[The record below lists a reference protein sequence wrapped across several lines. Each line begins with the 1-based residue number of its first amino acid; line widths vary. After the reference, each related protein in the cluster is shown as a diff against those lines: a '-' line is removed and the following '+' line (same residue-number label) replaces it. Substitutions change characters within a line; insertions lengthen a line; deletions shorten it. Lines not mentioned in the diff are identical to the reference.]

1 MGLWQPQLL
10 IGHNNYHF
18 LWNRLILE
26 NNTMLTDRTSPPP
39 TPGSVETKNGAGPER
54 MAGKAG
60 KDGKGLFD
68 DLVNNADDRSI
79 DKVFENLLSMKVVF
93 ANREVLRPSYTPDY
107 LPHRMEQINSV
118 AEILVSALRGESP
131 SNILIY
137 GKTGTGKTA
146 TLESVSKKLEDLA
159 EKMHIECK
167 VLFINCERI
176 DTQYRILAHLA
187 RHYNREVPI
196 TGWPTDQVFNEFRD
210 ALDKREQVAIIILD
224 EIDNLVK
231 KSGDDIL
238 YNLSRINSDLKKA
251 KVSIIGISND
261 LTFTD
266 YLDPRVKS
274 SLGEE
279 EIIFPPYN
287 ADQLRDI
294 LEQRSRVAFKEGTL
308 EPSVIPLCAAFA
320 AQEHGDA
327 RKALDLLRVSAEIS
341 ERMRDTAVREEHVRK
356 AREKIEQDRI
366 TEVVRTLPTQS
377 KLVLYSIVLLD
388 RGTPG
393 KELNTGDVYNVY
405 RRLCRMIDADVLTQ
419 RRVTDLIS
427 ELDMLGIVNATVV
440 SKGRYG
446 RTKEISL
453 SVPPEGTSKV
463 LMDDYRLKS
472 LKDVKPFFAT
482 QKRL

>member
-1 MGLWQPQLL
+1 
-10 IGHNNYHF
+10 
-18 LWNRLILE
+18 LILE

-39 TPGSVETKNGAGPER
+39 APGSVETKNGAGPDKI
-54 MAGKAG
+54 ASTAG

-196 TGWPTDQVFNEFRD
+196 TGWPTDQVFNEFRE
-210 ALDKREQVAIIILD
+210 ALDKKEQISIIILD

-261 LTFTD
+261 LMFTD

-294 LEQRSRVAFKEGTL
+294 LEQRSKMAFKDNTL
-308 EPSVIPLCAAFA
+308 DPAVIPLCAAFA

-327 RKALDLLRVSAEIS
+327 RKALDLLRVSAELA
-341 ERMRDTAVREEHVRK
+341 ERLRVTVVTEEHVRK
-356 AREKIEQDRI
+356 AREKIETDRI

-377 KLVLYSIVLLD
+377 KLVLYSIVLLEQ
-388 RGTPG
+388 GG
-393 KELNTGDVYNVY
+393 KHDQTTGDVYNVY
-405 RRLCRMIDADVLTQ
+405 RRLCRMVEIESLTQ

-427 ELDMLGIVNATVV
+427 ELDMLGIINATVV

-446 RTKEISL
+446 RTKEIAP
-453 SVPPEGTSKV
+453 SVPVESTKKV
-463 LMDDYRLKS
+463 LLDDYRLRM
-472 LKDVKPFFAT
+472 LKDAKPAF
-482 QKRL
+482 QQQQRL

>member
-1 MGLWQPQLL
+1 
-10 IGHNNYHF
+10 
-18 LWNRLILE
+18 
-26 NNTMLTDRTSPPP
+26 MLTDRTTPPLA
-39 TPGSVETKNGAGPER
+39 PGGTEEKTSAEATASVPKES
-54 MAGKAG
+54 
-60 KDGKGLFD
+60 KGLFD
-68 DLVNNADDRSI
+68 NLVNNAEEKSI
-79 DKVFENLLSMKVVF
+79 DKVFENLLSMKAVF
-93 ANREVLRPSYTPDY
+93 QNREVLRSSYTPDY
-107 LPHRMEQINSV
+107 LPHRIDQINAV

-146 TLESVSKKLEDLA
+146 TLESVSKKLMDLA
-159 EKMHIECK
+159 EKMHVECR

-294 LEQRSRVAFKEGTL
+294 LEQRSRMAFKESTL
-308 EPSVIPLCAAFA
+308 EAPVIPLCAAFA

-327 RKALDLLRVSAEIS
+327 RKALDLLRVSGEIAE
-341 ERMRDTAVREEHVRK
+341 RARDSIVKEEHVRK

-388 RGTPG
+388 KGNDTH
-393 KELNTGDVYNVY
+393 ELNTGDVYNVY
-405 RRLCRMIDADVLTQ
+405 RRLCRMIDSDVLTQ

-446 RTKEISL
+446 RTKEIAL
-453 SVPPEGTSKV
+453 SVPPESTSKV
-463 LMDDYRLKS
+463 LLDDYRLKS
-472 LKDVKPFFAT
+472 LKDAKPFYN
-482 QKRL
+482 QQRL

>member
-1 MGLWQPQLL
+1 M
-10 IGHNNYHF
+10 
-18 LWNRLILE
+18 
-26 NNTMLTDRTSPPP
+26 
-39 TPGSVETKNGAGPER
+39 
-54 MAGKAG
+54 
-60 KDGKGLFD
+60 
-68 DLVNNADDRSI
+68 SI
-79 DKVFENLLSMKVVF
+79 KPIF

-107 LPHRMEQINSV
+107 LPHRLEQINAV
-118 AEILVSALRGESP
+118 AEILVAALRGEAP

-146 TLESVSKKLEDLA
+146 TLESVSKKLVDLA
-159 EKMHIECK
+159 EKMNIECK

-196 TGWPTDQVFNEFRD
+196 TGWPTDQVFNEFKE
-210 ALDKREQVAIIILD
+210 ALDKKEQVAIIILD

-238 YNLSRINSDLKKA
+238 YNLSRINGDLKKA

-294 LEQRSRVAFKEGTL
+294 LEQRSKMAFKENTL
-308 EPSVIPLCAAFA
+308 EPAVIPLCAAFA

-327 RKALDLLRVSAEIS
+327 RKALDLLRVSAELA
-341 ERMRDTAVREEHVRK
+341 ERLRDTVVREEHVRK
-356 AREKIEQDRI
+356 AREKIEIDRI

-388 RGTPG
+388 SSGSH
-393 KELNTGDVYNVY
+393 ELNTGDVYNVY
-405 RRLCRMIDADVLTQ
+405 RRLCRMIDMDVLTQ

-427 ELDMLGIVNATVV
+427 ELDMLGIINAIVV

-446 RTKEISL
+446 RTKEIAL
-453 SVPPEGTSKV
+453 SVPAESTRKV
-463 LMDDYRLKS
+463 LLDDYRLRT
-472 LKDVKPFFAT
+472 LKDARPYFEA
-482 QKRL
+482 QQRLAKDLSLIH

>member
-1 MGLWQPQLL
+1 MLIDNTNPQQK
-10 IGHNNYHF
+10 NDQQSKP
-18 LWNRLILE
+18 
-26 NNTMLTDRTSPPP
+26 TD
-39 TPGSVETKNGAGPER
+39 AGQ
-54 MAGKAG
+54 
-60 KDGKGLFD
+60 KGLFEY
-68 DLVNNADDRSI
+68 LVKETSDEKEASEDSKI
-79 DKVFENLLSMKVVF
+79 DKLFENLLSIKPIF

-107 LPHRMEQINSV
+107 LPHRLEQINAV
-118 AEILVSALRGESP
+118 AEILVAALRGESP

-146 TLESVSKKLEDLA
+146 TLESVSKKLVDLA
-159 EKMHIECK
+159 EKMNIECK

-196 TGWPTDQVFNEFRD
+196 TGWPTDQVFNEFKE
-210 ALDKREQVAIIILD
+210 ALDKKEQVAIIILD

-238 YNLSRINSDLKKA
+238 YNLSRINGDLKKA

-294 LEQRSRVAFKEGTL
+294 LEQRSKMAFKENTL
-308 EPSVIPLCAAFA
+308 EPAVIPLCAAFA

-327 RKALDLLRVSAEIS
+327 RKALDLLRVSAELA
-341 ERMRDTAVREEHVRK
+341 ERLRDTVVREEHVRK
-356 AREKIEQDRI
+356 AREKIEIDRI

-388 RGTPG
+388 SSGSH
-393 KELNTGDVYNVY
+393 ELNTGDVYNVY
-405 RRLCRMIDADVLTQ
+405 RRLCRMIDMDVLTQ

-427 ELDMLGIVNATVV
+427 ELDMLGIINAIVV

-446 RTKEISL
+446 RTKEIAL
-453 SVPPEGTSKV
+453 SVPAEGTRKV
-463 LMDDYRLKS
+463 LLDDYRLRT
-472 LKDVKPFFAT
+472 LKDARPYFEA
-482 QKRL
+482 QQRLAKDISA

>member
-1 MGLWQPQLL
+1 MLIDKTVTPQPPSQQATLPD
-10 IGHNNYHF
+10 I
-18 LWNRLILE
+18 
-26 NNTMLTDRTSPPP
+26 S
-39 TPGSVETKNGAGPER
+39 
-54 MAGKAG
+54 
-60 KDGKGLFD
+60 GKGLFE
-68 DLVNNADDRSI
+68 DLVKESPEENTIDRL
-79 DKVFENLLSMKVVF
+79 FENLLNMKLIF

-107 LPHRMEQINSV
+107 LPHRLEQINSV
-118 AEILVSALRGESP
+118 AEILVAALRGESP

-146 TLESVSKKLEDLA
+146 TLESVSKKLVDLA
-159 EKMHIECK
+159 EKMNIECK

-187 RHYNREVPI
+187 RHYNRDVPI
-196 TGWPTDQVFNEFRD
+196 TGWPTDQVFNEFRE
-210 ALDKREQVAIIILD
+210 ALDKKEQVAIIILD

-238 YNLSRINSDLKKA
+238 YNLSRINGDLKKA

-294 LEQRSRVAFKEGTL
+294 LEQRSRMGFKENTL
-308 EPSVIPLCAAFA
+308 ELAVIPLCAAFA

-327 RKALDLLRVSAEIS
+327 RKALDLLRVSAELA
-341 ERMRDTAVREEHVRK
+341 ERLRDTVVREEHVRK
-356 AREKIEQDRI
+356 AREKIEIDRI

-377 KLVLYSIVLLD
+377 KLVLFSIVQLD
-388 RGTPG
+388 SAGSH
-393 KELNTGDVYNVY
+393 ELNTGDVYNVY
-405 RRLCRMIDADVLTQ
+405 RRLCRMIDMDVLTQ

-427 ELDMLGIVNATVV
+427 ELDMLGIINAIVV

-446 RTKEISL
+446 RTKEIAL
-453 SVPPEGTSKV
+453 SVPAESTRKV
-463 LMDDYRLKS
+463 LLDDYRLRT
-472 LKDVKPFFAT
+472 LKDAKPYFMP
-482 QKRL
+482 QQRLNEKPLDG

>member
-1 MGLWQPQLL
+1 METLGLGDIIMLIDKTIPPQPSPQSVYQLAQDE
-10 IGHNNYHF
+10 
-18 LWNRLILE
+18 LWPRVQA
-26 NNTMLTDRTSPPP
+26 P
-39 TPGSVETKNGAGPER
+39 A
-54 MAGKAG
+54 
-60 KDGKGLFD
+60 KGLFE
-68 DLVNNADDRSI
+68 DLIKESPEESPI
-79 DKVFENLLSMKVVF
+79 DKLFENLLSMKPIFV
-93 ANREVLRPSYTPDY
+93 NREVLRPSYTPDY
-107 LPHRMEQINSV
+107 LPHRIEQINSV
-118 AEILVSALRGESP
+118 AEILVAALRGESP

-146 TLESVSKKLEDLA
+146 TLESVSKKLVDMA
-159 EKMHIECK
+159 EKMNIECK

-196 TGWPTDQVFNEFRD
+196 TGWPTDQVFNEFRE
-210 ALDKREQVAIIILD
+210 ALDKKEQVAIIILD

-294 LEQRSRVAFKEGTL
+294 LEQRSKMAFKDNTL
-308 EPSVIPLCAAFA
+308 EQAVIPLCAAFA

-327 RKALDLLRVSAEIS
+327 RKALDLLRVSAQSWPRGSGIPS
-341 ERMRDTAVREEHVRK
+341 SGRSTSGKPGRRSRSTASPRSCAPCPPRVSWCYTASCSWTRPARM
-356 AREKIEQDRI
+356 
-366 TEVVRTLPTQS
+366 S
-377 KLVLYSIVLLD
+377 
-388 RGTPG
+388 
-393 KELNTGDVYNVY
+393 
-405 RRLCRMIDADVLTQ
+405 
-419 RRVTDLIS
+419 
-427 ELDMLGIVNATVV
+427 
-440 SKGRYG
+440 
-446 RTKEISL
+446 
-453 SVPPEGTSKV
+453 
-463 LMDDYRLKS
+463 
-472 LKDVKPFFAT
+472 
-482 QKRL
+482 

>member
-1 MGLWQPQLL
+1 M
-10 IGHNNYHF
+10 NSA
-18 LWNRLILE
+18 E
-26 NNTMLTDRTSPPP
+26 
-39 TPGSVETKNGAGPER
+39 
-54 MAGKAG
+54 
-60 KDGKGLFD
+60 
-68 DLVNNADDRSI
+68 
-79 DKVFENLLSMKVVF
+79 DKSLDNIFQNLLSMKGIF
-93 ANREVLRPSYTPDY
+93 QNREVLRSSYTPDY
-107 LPHRMEQINSV
+107 LPHRMDQINAV

-146 TLESVSKKLEDLA
+146 TLESVSKKLMDLA
-159 EKMHIECK
+159 EKMNVECR

-210 ALDKREQVAIIILD
+210 ALDKKEQVAIIILD

-287 ADQLRDI
+287 ALQLSDI
-294 LEQRSRVAFKEGTL
+294 LEQRSKMAFKENTL
-308 EPSVIPLCAAFA
+308 EPSVIPLCSAFA

-327 RKALDLLRVSAEIS
+327 RKALDLLRVSGEIAERS
-341 ERMRDTAVREEHVRK
+341 RDSVVKEEHVRR

-388 RGTPG
+388 KGNDTH
-393 KELNTGDVYNVY
+393 ELNTGDVYNVY
-405 RRLCRMIDADVLTQ
+405 RRLCRMIDSDVLTQ

-446 RTKEISL
+446 RTKEIAL
-453 SVPPEGTSKV
+453 SVPAESTRKV
-463 LMDDYRLKS
+463 LLDDYRLRS
-472 LKDVKPFFAT
+472 LKDSKPFYN
-482 QKRL
+482 QQRL